1 MGGVVAADLTCEY
14 QRRQQDLVY
23 TEADDQH
30 LKASSFTTFTPPCLR
45 HILLP
50 ALPIRPVTEPLGSK
64 SKAVGPKPDPA
75 SLGVQPA
82 GELLGSGAAIRI
94 MVGRAAHRL
103 VGADGR
109 GYARRRQAAARRME
123 HALAEEPGIEPAPRR
138 GPAPAAVC
146 RSNGCVP
153 RPRSS
158 GVTGPASRVRHGG
171 SVIQGAC

>member
-94 MVGRAAHRL
+94 IVGRAGHPL

-109 GYARRRQAAARRME
+109 GYARRRQAAARR
-123 HALAEEPGIEPAPRR
+123 HRACPRW
-138 GPAPAAVC
+138 
-146 RSNGCVP
+146 S
-153 RPRSS
+153 
-158 GVTGPASRVRHGG
+158 PASSRRRDAGLPLQQCVAVMDVSRAH
-171 SVIQGAC
+171 ARRA